1 MTFGKNESANYFYFF
16 TYEWSRRRLSL
27 IKVINRAEEVFVL
40 LFVAFD
46 YEYLFRKYRLTRLN
60 SEVISSGEDLI
71 WFNDKEVGR

>member
-1 MTFGKNESANYFYFF
+1 MEKNESANCFYFF

-60 SEVISSGEDLI
+60 GEVIYSGEDLI
-71 WFNDKEVGR
+71 WFNDREVGR

>member
-1 MTFGKNESANYFYFF
+1 M
-16 TYEWSRRRLSL
+16 
-27 IKVINRAEEVFVL
+27 FVP

-60 SEVISSGEDLI
+60 GEVIYSGEDLT